1 MPTESP
7 TAELGATASAFT
19 LPATDGKTYTLDTL
33 KGENG
38 LVIVFMCNHCPYV
51 KSAMPNLIRD
61 ARALQQIGINVAG
74 INSNDATVYTD
85 DAFDRMIAVAQAWQ
99 LPFPY
104 LHDETQDVART
115 YGAVC
120 TPECFGFDRDL
131 RLRYRGRIDASR
143 KEALPDA
150 RRDLFE
156 AMRAIAEND
165 ETPAAEQYPAL
176 GCSIKW
182 KA

>member
-7 TAELGATASAFT
+7 VCDLGLSAPDFT
-19 LPATDGKTYTLDTL
+19 LPATDGKTHTLDTL
-33 KGENG
+33 KGAYG
-38 LVIVFMCNHCPYV
+38 LVIVFMCNHCPFV
-51 KSAMPNLIRD
+51 KAVLPNLIRD
-61 ARALQQIGINVAG
+61 ARALNEIGINVAG

-85 DAFDRMIAVAQAWQ
+85 DAFDRMIATANAWN

-104 LHDETQDVART
+104 LHDETQEVARA

-120 TPECFGFDRDL
+120 TPECFGFDSEM
-131 RLRYRGRIDASR
+131 RLRYRGRVDASR

-156 AMRAIAEND
+156 AMRAIASNQEPP
-165 ETPAAEQYPAL
+165 EEQYPAL

-182 KA
+182 KP

>member
-1 MPTESP
+1 MPTVSSP
-7 TAELGATASAFT
+7 GVLDAPAAAFA
-19 LPATDGKTYTLDTL
+19 LPATDGKTYAPDDL
-33 KGENG
+33 KGPRG

-51 KSAMPNLIRD
+51 KAVLPNLLRD
-61 ARALQQIGINVAG
+61 ARQLREIGVHVAG
-74 INSNDATVYTD
+74 INSNDGSVYTD
-85 DAFDRMIAVAQAWQ
+85 DAFDRMTAASREWS

-104 LHDETQDVART
+104 LHDETQQVARD

-120 TPECFGFDRDL
+120 TPECFGFDAQL

-156 AMRAIAEND
+156 AMRAVAQYG
-165 ETPAAEQYPAL
+165 AAPGEQFPAL

-182 KA
+182 KV

>member
-7 TAELGATASAFT
+7 PGELGALAPSFS
-19 LPATDGKTYTLDTL
+19 LNATDGNTYTLDDL
-33 KGENG
+33 KGPRG

-51 KSAMPNLIRD
+51 KTALPGLIRD
-61 ARALQQIGINVAG
+61 ARHLREFGINVAG
-74 INSNDATVYTD
+74 INSNDGRVYTD
-85 DAFDRMIAVAQAWQ
+85 DAFEHMITLAQEYA

-104 LHDETQDVART
+104 LHDETQSVARD

-120 TPECFGFDRDL
+120 TPECFGFDGDM
-131 RLRYRGRIDASR
+131 RLKYRRRIDASR

-150 RRDLFE
+150 HRDLLE
-156 AMRAIAEND
+156 AMRAIAEHGD
-165 ETPAAEQYPAL
+165 APGEQYPAL

-182 KA
+182 TV

>member
-7 TAELGATASAFT
+7 AAEPGVIASEFT
-19 LPATDGKTYTLDTL
+19 LPATDGNNYTLDSL
-33 KGENG
+33 RGENG

-51 KSAMPNLIRD
+51 KAVMPNLMRD
-61 ARALQQIGINVAG
+61 ARALQQIGINMAG

-85 DAFDRMIAVAQAWQ
+85 DAFDRMIAIAKEWN

-104 LHDETQDVART
+104 LHDETQDIARA

-120 TPECFGFDRDL
+120 TPECFGFDRHL
-131 RLRYRGRIDASR
+131 RLIYRGRVDASR
-143 KEALPDA
+143 KEALPDP
-150 RRDLFE
+150 RRDLLE

-165 ETPAAEQYPAL
+165 DTTHEQYPAL

-182 KA
+182 KS

>member
-7 TAELGATASAFT
+7 TAELGATASTFS
-19 LPATDGKTYTLDTL
+19 LPATDGNTYTLDTL
-33 KGENG
+33 KGANG

-51 KSAMPNLIRD
+51 KVAIPHLIRD
-61 ARALQQIGINVAG
+61 ARALGKIGINVAG
-74 INSNDATVYTD
+74 INSNDAHVYTD
-85 DAFDRMIAVAQAWQ
+85 DAFDRMIAMAKEWH

-104 LHDETQDVART
+104 LHDESQEVARA

-120 TPECFGFDRDL
+120 TPECFGFDAQL
-131 RLRYRGRIDASR
+131 RLMYRGRIDASR

-150 RRDLFE
+150 RRDLYE
-156 AMRAIAEND
+156 AMRAIAENREPLD
-165 ETPAAEQYPAL
+165 EQYPAL

-182 KA
+182 RV

>member
-7 TAELGATASAFT
+7 TAELGAIASRFV
-19 LPATDGKTYTLDTL
+19 LPATDGSMHTPHSL

-51 KSAMPNLIRD
+51 KAAMPNLIRD
-61 ARALQQIGINVAG
+61 ARALHEIGVNVAG
-74 INSNDATVYTD
+74 INSNDAAVYTD
-85 DAFDRMIAVAQAWQ
+85 DAFDRMIAVAEEWN

-104 LHDETQDVART
+104 LHDETQEIARA

-120 TPECFGFDRDL
+120 TPECFGFDREL
-131 RLRYRGRIDASR
+131 RLNYRGRIDASR
-143 KEALPDA
+143 KQALPDA

-156 AMRAIAEND
+156 AMRAVAINGEAPE
-165 ETPAAEQYPAL
+165 AQYPAL

-182 KA
+182 KP

>member
-7 TAELGATASAFT
+7 LAELGAPAAAFT
-19 LPATDGKTYTLDTL
+19 LPATDGNTHTPDSL
-33 KGENG
+33 KGSNG
-38 LVIVFMCNHCPYV
+38 LVLVFMCNHCPYV
-51 KSAMPNLIRD
+51 KAALPNLIRD
-61 ARALQQIGINVAG
+61 ARALKAIGVNVAG
-74 INSNDATVYTD
+74 INANDSSVYTD
-85 DAFDRMIAVAQAWQ
+85 DAFDRMIALAKEWN

-104 LHDETQDVART
+104 LHDETQEVARE

-131 RLRYRGRIDASR
+131 RLKYRGRIDASR

-150 RRDLFE
+150 RRDLYE
-156 AMRAIAEND
+156 AMRAIAETGD
-165 ETPAAEQYPAL
+165 APEEQYPAL

-182 KA
+182 KP

>member
-19 LPATDGKTYTLDTL
+19 LPATDGQTYTPDSL
-33 KGENG
+33 KGANG

-51 KSAMPNLIRD
+51 KAAMPNLIRD
-61 ARALQQIGINVAG
+61 ARALKDIGVNVAG

-85 DAFDRMIAVAQAWQ
+85 DAFDRMVALTKAWN

-104 LHDETQDVART
+104 LHDETQEVARA

-156 AMRAIAEND
+156 AMRAIAANGEAP
-165 ETPAAEQYPAL
+165 EAQYPAL
-176 GCSIKW
+176 GCSTKW
-182 KA
+182 KP

>member
-7 TAELGATASAFT
+7 TAELGVTASAFA

-61 ARALQQIGINVAG
+61 ARALKEFGINVAG

-120 TPECFGFDRDL
+120 TPECFGFDRHL

-165 ETPAAEQYPAL
+165 ETPAKQYPAL

>member
-143 KEALPDA
+143 KEGLPDA

-156 AMRAIAEND
+156 AMRAIAKND
-165 ETPAAEQYPAL
+165 ETPAEQYPAL

>member
-7 TAELGATASAFT
+7 TAELGAAAPAFT
-19 LPATDGKTYTLDTL
+19 LPATDGQSRTLDSL
-33 KGENG
+33 KGKNG
-38 LVIVFMCNHCPYV
+38 LVIVFICNHCPYV
-51 KSAMPNLIRD
+51 KAAMPNLIRD
-61 ARALQQIGINVAG
+61 AHALKDIGINMAG
-74 INSNDATVYTD
+74 INSNDASVYTD
-85 DAFDRMIAVAQAWQ
+85 DAFDRMIAVAQEWN

-104 LHDETQDVART
+104 LHDETQEIARA

-156 AMRAIAEND
+156 AMRSIAQHGEA
-165 ETPAAEQYPAL
+165 PGQQYPAL

>member
-7 TAELGATASAFT
+7 TAELGATASALT

-51 KSAMPNLIRD
+51 KSAIPNLIRD

-156 AMRAIAEND
+156 AMRAITEND
-165 ETPAAEQYPAL
+165 ETPAEQYPAL

-182 KA
+182 RA

>member
-85 DAFDRMIAVAQAWQ
+85 DAFDRMIAVAHAWQ

-120 TPECFGFDRDL
+120 TPECFGFDRHL

-156 AMRAIAEND
+156 AMRATAND
-165 ETPAAEQYPAL
+165 DTPAEQYPAL

>member
-19 LPATDGKTYTLDTL
+19 LPATDGTTWTLETL
-33 KGENG
+33 KGANG

-51 KSAMPNLIRD
+51 KAAIPNLIRD
-61 ARALQQIGINVAG
+61 ALALKEIGINVAG
-74 INSNDATVYTD
+74 INSNDASVYTD
-85 DAFDRMIAVAQAWQ
+85 DAFDRMVAVAKEWS

-104 LHDETQDVART
+104 LHDETQEVARE

-131 RLRYRGRIDASR
+131 RLKYRGRIDASR

-150 RRDLFE
+150 RRDLYE
-156 AMRAIAEND
+156 AMRAIAANQEPPD
-165 ETPAAEQYPAL
+165 EQFPAL

>member
-7 TAELGATASAFT
+7 TAELGATASAFA
-19 LPATDGKTYTLDTL
+19 LPATDGETYTLGTL
-33 KGENG
+33 KGGNG

-51 KSAMPNLIRD
+51 KATMPNLIRD

-85 DAFDRMIAVAQAWQ
+85 DAFDRMIAVAQAWH

-120 TPECFGFDRDL
+120 TPECFGFDRHL

-165 ETPAAEQYPAL
+165 ETPAEQYPAL

>member
-1 MPTESP
+1 MSTESP
-7 TAELGATASAFT
+7 TAELGAAASAFA
-19 LPATDGKTYTLDTL
+19 LPATDGKTHTLDSL
-33 KGENG
+33 KGANG

-51 KSAMPNLIRD
+51 KGAMPNLIRD
-61 ARALQQIGINVAG
+61 ALALRDIGVNVAG
-74 INSNDATVYTD
+74 INSNDASIYTD
-85 DAFDRMIAVAQAWQ
+85 DAFDRMIAMTQEWR

-104 LHDETQDVART
+104 LHDETQEVARA

-150 RRDLFE
+150 RRDLYE
-156 AMRAIAEND
+156 AMRAIADNREPPD
-165 ETPAAEQYPAL
+165 EQYPAL

-182 KA
+182 KP

>member
-7 TAELGATASAFT
+7 TAELGAIASAFT
-19 LPATDGKTYTLDTL
+19 LPATDGKSYTLDTL
-33 KGENG
+33 KGEHG
-38 LVIVFMCNHCPYV
+38 LVLVFMCNHCPYV
-51 KSAMPNLIRD
+51 KAVMPNLIRD
-61 ARALQQIGINVAG
+61 AHALKQIGIHMAG
-74 INSNDATVYTD
+74 INSNDASVYTD
-85 DAFDRMIAVAQAWQ
+85 DAFDRMIAMTQEWR

-104 LHDETQDVART
+104 LHDETQDVARAF
-115 YGAVC
+115 GAVC

-150 RRDLFE
+150 RRDLVE
-156 AMRAIAEND
+156 AMRAIAQNE
-165 ETPAAEQYPAL
+165 EPPVEQYPAL

-182 KA
+182 KS

>member
-7 TAELGATASAFT
+7 TAELGATASDFA
-19 LPATDGKTYTLDTL
+19 LPATDGKTWTLDTL
-33 KGENG
+33 RGENG

-51 KSAMPNLIRD
+51 KAAMPNLIRD
-61 ARALQQIGINVAG
+61 ARELKGMGINVAG

-85 DAFDRMIAVAQAWQ
+85 DAFDRMIAVAEEWT

-104 LHDETQDVART
+104 LHDATQDIARA

-120 TPECFGFDRDL
+120 TLECFGFDREL

-143 KEALPDA
+143 KEALPNA
-150 RRDLFE
+150 RRDMFE
-156 AMRAIAEND
+156 AMRAIAEQR
-165 ETPAAEQYPAL
+165 EAPTEQYPAL

-182 KA
+182 RS

>member
-1 MPTESP
+1 MPTASP
-7 TAELGATASAFT
+7 AIDPGTQAAAFT
-19 LPATDGKTYTLDTL
+19 LPATDGSNHTLDSL
-33 KGENG
+33 KGANG

-51 KSAMPNLIRD
+51 KAVLPKLIRD
-61 ARALQQIGINVAG
+61 AHELQSHGVNLAG
-74 INSNDATVYTD
+74 INSNDASVYTD
-85 DAFDRMIAVAQAWQ
+85 DAFERMIALTHEWR

-104 LHDETQDVART
+104 LHDETQQVARD

-120 TPECFGFDRDL
+120 TPEAFGFDREL

-143 KEALPDA
+143 KEALPLA

-156 AMRAIAEND
+156 AMLAVAHDAEPD
-165 ETPAAEQYPAL
+165 DPQYPAL

-182 KA
+182 KR